1 MSEKFAEING
11 IRICYDIHG
20 EGEPLILIH
29 GFTSKKETFVAQI
42 PELLKYFKVIRLDNR
57 GSGKSDRPNEAYSMD
72 MFVDDVRG
80 LMDYLELEKA
90 NILGYSLG
98 GMIAQSFAL
107 KYPERLNKLIL
118 LNTMSQL
125 HVTEEALE
133 GYVQSRIKNYE
144 EKLTDPEAA
153 FFNSAPLA
161 YSYKFINILKADLKR
176 KFHNAF
182 SVEDLVK
189 ESTIDPATPQDIR
202 NQVKSFL
209 QFDVH
214 DQLKNIQNSTL
225 IICGKFDKQ
234 TPKRLSIK
242 MHEQIP
248 NSKLVVIEAGHSA
261 NKEKAPEIN
270 RAIIDFLKD

>member
-1 MSEKFAEING
+1 MTDIFANING
-11 IRICYDIHG
+11 IKICYDIHG
-20 EGEPLILIH
+20 AGEPLILIH

-42 PELLKYFKVIRLDNR
+42 PELPKYFRVIRIDNR
-57 GSGKSDRPNEAYSMD
+57 GSGKSEKPNEPYTMD

-80 LMDYLELEKA
+80 LMDYLEIESS

-118 LNTMSQL
+118 LNTMSQI
-125 HVTEEALE
+125 HVKEEALE
-133 GYVQSRIKNYE
+133 GYVQNRIKNYE
-144 EKLTDPEAA
+144 EKLTDPEKA

-176 KFHNAF
+176 KFHNAY
-182 SVEDLVK
+182 SVEDLIK

-214 DQLKNIQNSTL
+214 DQLKKINNPTL
-225 IICGKFDKQ
+225 IIGGKFDKQ
-234 TPKRLSIK
+234 TPKRWSIK
-242 MHEQIP
+242 IHEQIP
-248 NSKLVVIEAGHSA
+248 NSKLLILEAGHSA
-261 NKEKAPEIN
+261 NKEKAPEVN
-270 RAIIDFLKD
+270 RAIIDFLKN